1 MGVRIQRA
9 GFTAAIHS
17 PHPLSQPEF
26 SLQKALAKS
35 LSTQPQSTLCLS
47 LGECITASFLHTEPS
62 LEISTMTPG
71 SWAQSVF
78 SSVLFLISSLIN
90 LSHPLLSTHSIDP
103 TNHYSPPSLDC
114 RKGPEICRPELPSTL
129 VSPYLIASS
138 NSTISLHSQ
147 TLLTKLCSR
156 LAECTF

>member
-1 MGVRIQRA
+1 MNVTIQRA
-9 GFTAAIHS
+9 AFTAAIHS
-17 PHPLSQPEF
+17 PRPLSQPEF

-62 LEISTMTPG
+62 LEISTMTQG
-71 SWAQSVF
+71 SWAKSVF

-103 TNHYSPPSLDC
+103 TNHFP
-114 RKGPEICRPELPSTL
+114 LPL
-129 VSPYLIASS
+129 WFAERDLKFAGLNCQVHRCHL
-138 NSTISLHSQ
+138 ISLPLGTLHSVC
-147 TLLTKLCSR
+147 TLKHC
-156 LAECTF
+156 

>member
-1 MGVRIQRA
+1 MIQRA
-9 GFTAAIHS
+9 GFTAAMHS
-17 PHPLSQPEF
+17 PRPLSQPEF
-26 SLQKALAKS
+26 SLQKAVAKS
-35 LSTQPQSTLCLS
+35 LST

-78 SSVLFLISSLIN
+78 SSVLFWISSLIN
-90 LSHPLLSTHSIDP
+90 LSHPLLSTHSIDA
-103 TNHYSPPSLDC
+103 TNHFSPPSLVC
-114 RKGPEICRPELPSTL
+114 RKGPEICRPELPSTQ